1 MPLDVGLFLGI
12 SFLQEVKDLSVLAK
26 NSCSWT
32 GPVLTEL
39 RDDPE
44 KAQSVLCKALTHT
57 HGGHRAAL
65 CWAYIRKNWWAC
77 MLMVLNMSSTL
88 YFSMDSE
95 GRWGWE
101 RIQSTRKSWNKNVV
115 ERIQSEKAT
124 LITNIWFC
132 IYIYNYK
139 YMTLWKRQNYGDSN
153 KILVARVEWRGERWI
168 GRE

>member
-101 RIQSTRKSWNKNVV
+101 RIQSIRKSWDKNVV

-132 IYIYNYK
+132 IYIYIIINIWHSEK
-139 YMTLWKRQNYGDSN
+139 G
-153 KILVARVEWRGERWI
+153 KIMEIVIRSWLPGWSGEERD
-168 GRE
+168 E